1 MLLASILA
9 VVAAAVAAGTALVI
23 GLSWLI
29 ARLWCAPRR
38 TLPSKTPADYGLAF
52 EPIAFKSG
60 GAAVRGWFVPLAPG
74 PGPQATIVLAHGWS
88 KNAADMLP
96 AALVLHAAGFAIVLY
111 EARGHGASS
120 KDGPITILKFAADI
134 RACLDYLGT
143 RSDVDPRRIGV
154 LGHSLGGAAAILAA
168 AADSRVQALVSC
180 SAFTDP
186 RAITEDFLRRL
197 HVPAW
202 PFLPLVCRF
211 IERWLGTTMEEAAPQ
226 RRIGEIKV
234 PLLLLH
240 GERDRFIP
248 LAHLKAL
255 YASADHDRARMR
267 TLPGRR
273 HADVATDVDCGHE
286 IVAFFLGN
294 LRRAQA
300 A

>member
-1 MLLASILA
+1 VLLATILA
-9 VVAAAVAAGTALVI
+9 VVAAAVAAVSALLI

-38 TLPSKTPADYGLAF
+38 TLSFKTPADYGLAF
-52 EPIAFKSG
+52 EPIAFHSG
-60 GAAVRGWFVPLAPG
+60 SAAVRGWFVPLAPG
-74 PGPQATIVLAHGWS
+74 PGPQAAIVLAHGWS

-96 AALVLHAAGFAIVLY
+96 AARALHAAGFAVVLY
-111 EARGHGASS
+111 DARGHGASS
-120 KDGPITILKFAADI
+120 KDGPITILKFSADI

-143 RSDVDPRRIGV
+143 RADVDHRRIGV

-186 RAITEDFLRRL
+186 RTITEDLLRRL
-197 HVPAW
+197 HIPAW

-226 RRIGEIKV
+226 RWISELKV

-248 LAHLKAL
+248 LPHLKAL
-255 YASADHDRARMR
+255 FASADPDRARMR

-273 HADVATDVDCGHE
+273 HADVTVDVNCGDE
-286 IVAFFLGN
+286 IVAFFVGN